1 MLKTFNRKH
10 LIKDN
15 LQKQRNKFS
24 ISIYSNPFNINF
36 PFEGNKINHNQILSN
51 YKRTSEKIQNMYTNI
66 SYSNNKLKV
75 SNILSI
81 LNSNDSQGNPS
92 INYSLRNNIL
102 IKQITKKYKLPA
114 KNSREKSFNHFKETS
129 IKSKNRN
136 EFSRDKLINEKNIKQ
151 IRINIKSKLNKRST
165 FSFRNETKQNI
176 KSTSKDKIEHN
187 KNKSIIK
194 KENIII
200 HQRKPSISYRNF
212 SNKKKEKIYNI
223 PINKIINKIRSNK
236 NIKQFFPNNK
246 KNNIPNLRKN
256 STSKEKI
263 KDLSIGKERKK
274 TYSKN
279 TENTQYTTF
288 KKENINLRNIFED
301 LNNSN
306 EGNNEFD
313 KLQNDL
319 DSLIRKIDFNDIN
332 HHLNIFEQ
340 DDKDYLNYKKY
351 FNKTFENCLQI
362 DYN

>member
-15 LQKQRNKFS
+15 FQKQRNKFS

-66 SYSNNKLKV
+66 SNSNNKLTV

-81 LNSNDSQGNPS
+81 LHSNDSQCNPS

-114 KNSREKSFNHFKETS
+114 KNSIREKSFNHFKAIS
-129 IKSKNRN
+129 INNKNRS
-136 EFSRDKLINEKNIKQ
+136 EFSKDKLLNEKNIKK
-151 IRINIKSKLNKRST
+151 IRINIKSKLNKRNT
-165 FSFRNETKQNI
+165 FSFRNETKENI

-187 KNKSIIK
+187 KNKSINK

-200 HQRKPSISYRNF
+200 HQKKPSITYRNF
-212 SNKKKEKIYNI
+212 SNKKKEKINKI
-223 PINKIINKIRSNK
+223 PINKIINKIRSN
-236 NIKQFFPNNK
+236 NIKQFFPSNT
-246 KNNIPNLRKN
+246 KNNIPNLRRN
-256 STSKEKI
+256 SMSKEKI

-279 TENTQYTTF
+279 TENTQYTTL

-351 FNKTFENCLQI
+351 FNKTFENYLQI

>member
-15 LQKQRNKFS
+15 FQKQRNKFS

-66 SYSNNKLKV
+66 SNSNNKLTV

-81 LNSNDSQGNPS
+81 LHSNDSQCNPS

-114 KNSREKSFNHFKETS
+114 KNSIREKSFNHFKAIS
-129 IKSKNRN
+129 INNKNRS
-136 EFSRDKLINEKNIKQ
+136 EFSKDKLLNEKNIKK
-151 IRINIKSKLNKRST
+151 IRINIKSKLNKRNT
-165 FSFRNETKQNI
+165 FSFRNETKENI

-187 KNKSIIK
+187 KNKSINK

-200 HQRKPSISYRNF
+200 HQKKPSITYRNF
-212 SNKKKEKIYNI
+212 SNKKKEKINKI
-223 PINKIINKIRSNK
+223 PINKIINKIRSN
-236 NIKQFFPNNK
+236 NIKQFFPSNT
-246 KNNIPNLRKN
+246 KNNIPNLRRN
-256 STSKEKI
+256 SMSKEKI

-279 TENTQYTTF
+279 TENTQYTTL

-306 EGNNEFD
+306 DENNEFD

-319 DSLIRKIDFNDIN
+319 DSLIRKIDFNNIN
-332 HHLNIFEQ
+332 HHLNILEQ
-340 DDKDYLNYKKY
+340 DDKDYLNYKKH
-351 FNKTFENCLQI
+351 FNKTFENCLKT
-362 DYN
+362 D

>member
-51 YKRTSEKIQNMYTNI
+51 YKRTSEKIQKMYTNI

-165 FSFRNETKQNI
+165 FSFRNEKKQ
-176 KSTSKDKIEHN
+176 
-187 KNKSIIK
+187 
-194 KENIII
+194 
-200 HQRKPSISYRNF
+200 
-212 SNKKKEKIYNI
+212 KIYNI